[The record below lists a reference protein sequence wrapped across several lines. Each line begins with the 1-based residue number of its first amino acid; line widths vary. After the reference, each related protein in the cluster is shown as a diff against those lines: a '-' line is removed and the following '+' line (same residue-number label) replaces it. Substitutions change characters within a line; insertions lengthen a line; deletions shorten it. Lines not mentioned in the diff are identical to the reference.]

1 MYWVKH
7 TFRIPIASPFLVAT
21 IKAKGIASFVKND
34 VLFIEILEHPENTT
48 VFLNQTAVF
57 RCEVTGGDVSWRVN
71 GKPTTE
77 LTSIAPDDLD
87 IVFENGNPLVIL
99 TIIARAEYNGTTV
112 QCLVNSGF
120 SDRSENASLRIQGE
134 NCDVWRSF
142 LCFII
147 ML

>member
-1 MYWVKH
+1 MMCCSY
-7 TFRIPIASPFLVAT
+7 
-21 IKAKGIASFVKND
+21 
-34 VLFIEILEHPENTT
+34 IEILEHPKNTT

-120 SDRSENASLRIQGE
+120 SDQSDIVSLSIQGGGI
-134 NCDVWRSF
+134 VMIGRVS
-142 LCFII
+142 
-147 ML
+147 